1 MRPFTTSGKL
11 LPKMANS
18 GTLISTISMTSARNA
33 MAVDDCIGRLAPSNN
48 HRGRLRQPPLL
59 AQFLGLPTGKADHI
73 GGSQAWQCQFD
84 GHAQHVWFR
93 RAVR

>member
-1 MRPFTTSGKL
+1 MTSGRF

-48 HRGRLRQPPLL
+48 HRGRLRQPPML
-59 AQFLGLPTGKADHI
+59 AQLLGLPTGKADHI
-73 GGSQAWQCQFD
+73 GRRLLGQCQL
-84 GHAQHVWFR
+84 GGLT
-93 RAVR
+93 